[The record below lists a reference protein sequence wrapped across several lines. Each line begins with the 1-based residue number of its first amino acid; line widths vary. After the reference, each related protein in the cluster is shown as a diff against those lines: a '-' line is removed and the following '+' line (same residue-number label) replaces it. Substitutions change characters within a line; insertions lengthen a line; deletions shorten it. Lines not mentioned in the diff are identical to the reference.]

1 MAKKVEDKKEE
12 EVDDRPTYFIYDPYN
27 TQLAYRNMM
36 EKRGYK
42 RETKQSEAD
51 FVLFTG
57 GPDIHPFLYGE
68 TRHEKTIPSLTR
80 DRDDIRILRNCG
92 DSRSQVKIGICRG
105 AQFLN
110 VMVANGSLYQ
120 NVDGH
125 DKGYHDASD
134 GGGNLIRVSSTHHQQ
149 MIPGPNAKIIL
160 KAAETTK
167 WEADSWFWDVNVAKG
182 EKNNWDDP
190 EVIYYPEENMLCFQ
204 PHPEFD
210 DPENQACQE
219 FFFLAL
225 EEHFLSSKQIEAL
238 DKFMAK
244 NKKKVA

>member
-1 MAKKVEDKKEE
+1 MPVKFSTTQQ
-12 EVDDRPTYFIYDPYN
+12 DDTIIRFLSANGFDHTTDHHD
-27 TQLAYRNMM
+27 AH
-36 EKRGYK
+36 
-42 RETKQSEAD
+42 
-51 FVLFTG
+51 FVVFTG
-57 GPDIHPFLYGE
+57 GEDVTPFLYGE
-68 TRHEKTIPSLTR
+68 KQRKETSNNFIR
-80 DRDDIRILRNCG
+80 DREE
-92 DSRSQVKIGICRG
+92 VKLFKLLSPQKPKVGICRG

-110 VMVANGSLYQ
+110 VMVANGTMYQ
-120 NVDGH
+120 HVDGH

-134 GGGNLIRVSSTHHQQ
+134 SEGNIIRVSSTHHQQ

-167 WEADSWFWDVNVAKG
+167 WEADCWFWDVDVSKG

-190 EVIYYPEENMLCFQ
+190 EAIYYPEENMLCFQ
-204 PHPEFD
+204 PHPEFE

-238 DKFMAK
+238 DKYIA
-244 NKKKVA
+244 NRKKKVA